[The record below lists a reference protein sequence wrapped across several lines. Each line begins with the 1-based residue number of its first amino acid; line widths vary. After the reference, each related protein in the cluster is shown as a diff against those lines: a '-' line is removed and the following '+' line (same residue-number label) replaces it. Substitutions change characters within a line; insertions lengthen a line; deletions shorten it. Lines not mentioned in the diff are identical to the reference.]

1 MYEFNYN
8 VVMGGAIVA
17 EGMQLE
23 YAVILVDALFKK
35 YYSDACLSVT
45 IEREPKEYANKY
57 ERPDPFDDNY

>member
-23 YAVILVDALFKK
+23 NAVILVDALFKK
-35 YYSDACLSVT
+35 IL
-45 IEREPKEYANKY
+45 
-57 ERPDPFDDNY
+57 